1 MKEAVIEFKGFQY
14 KVKENDIITTQ
25 KAEKEEGENLEINTV
40 LLLQNGD
47 KVLVGNPYL
56 QNVKVV
62 AKVLK
67 HYKADKVI
75 AFRFVNKENVRKKR
89 GHRQELTELKIEKI
103 LVD

>member
-1 MKEAVIEFKGFQY
+1 MKEAIIEFKGFQY
-14 KVKENDIITTQ
+14 KVKENDVITTQ
-25 KAEKEEGENLEINTV
+25 RAEKEEGENFEINTV
-40 LLLQNGD
+40 MLLQNGD

-67 HYKADKVI
+67 HYKADKVM

-89 GHRQELTELKIEKI
+89 GHRQELTELRIEKI
-103 LVD
+103 LIE

>member
-1 MKEAVIEFKGFQY
+1 MREAVIEFKGFQY
-14 KVKENDIITTQ
+14 KVKENDVITTQ
-25 KAEKEEGENLEINTV
+25 RLGLKEGDTLEIDSV
-40 LLLQNGD
+40 MLLQEGD
-47 KVLVGNPYL
+47 RVVIGKPYIEKAKVI
-56 QNVKVV
+56 

-103 LVD
+103 LTE